1 MKHTKTISITLICII
16 LGVAIAWQYK
26 SIYNNNKTASVQSVT
41 LEDLKD
47 KLIIEKK
54 NNDDLRGRNEELKKE
69 LNAFEA
75 AKGDIDLYEKNLKK
89 EVDKAEIIAGFTDVK
104 GAGIVITVKATD
116 FGMVQSRYILQLVNA
131 LKAIDAKV
139 VAVNNERIIS
149 MTEISDGENAIVVNG
164 IPMNADK
171 PFEIKA
177 IIETQK
183 QDNAIKMLGNIL
195 TNLKE
200 YYYLD
205 LTVEKVDSITIPK
218 IETNR
223 SSLDHD
229 LLTIEK

>member
-1 MKHTKTISITLICII
+1 
-16 LGVAIAWQYK
+16 
-26 SIYNNNKTASVQSVT
+26 
-41 LEDLKD
+41 
-47 KLIIEKK
+47 
-54 NNDDLRGRNEELKKE
+54 
-69 LNAFEA
+69 
-75 AKGDIDLYEKNLKK
+75 
-89 EVDKAEIIAGFTDVK
+89 
-104 GAGIVITVKATD
+104 
-116 FGMVQSRYILQLVNA
+116 MVQSRYILQLVNA